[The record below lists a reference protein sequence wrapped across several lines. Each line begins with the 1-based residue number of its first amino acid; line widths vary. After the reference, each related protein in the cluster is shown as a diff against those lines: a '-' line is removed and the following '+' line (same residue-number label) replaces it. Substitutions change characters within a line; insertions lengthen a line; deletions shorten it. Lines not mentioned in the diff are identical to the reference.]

1 MKLILHVGTH
11 KTGTSSIQAFLEA
24 NREGLRAAGYHYPR
38 CCSVFGGNHSP
49 LCDAMVPDPDDD
61 RWRGMPGWEAF
72 AAECREAGAPTV
84 IVSGE
89 IFGARLLDRGRA
101 RAVRELFGTLFEE
114 VTVVVYLRRQ
124 DDYARSLYI
133 EALKHGFHRRSILG
147 RDFAETALN
156 IAGARADYLR
166 LIRVLDEVFGRERLR
181 VRVFERGQLHPAGL
195 IADFLETCGIP
206 AAGLDRPIPAD
217 VNVSPGRKVI
227 AAMGLARAVYERVH
241 GTEAGRKHRES
252 IMGGTHG
259 ILTEAWPGDAKFVGF
274 PPGMARALVERF
286 RDANAV
292 VAREYLGRPDGVLFR
307 DERYVE
313 LAPGESDEARLTKG
327 DVRFVLDAIDLAEEL
342 SGRPGPAGERMLTVA
357 PQVFLDTGRGFA
369 EEGSVLS
376 RRYLPAGGT
385 LALAVPCTGALAA
398 VRLDPAFEP
407 CVLAVREARA
417 VRADGGSAALRQRET
432 NALPG
437 DDGLLYFD
445 TADPWIVYEAPGPC
459 TRLEFSLAYEDAGA
473 SAAAR
478 CIPLLKRAR
487 RR

>member
-1 MKLILHVGTH
+1 MRLILHVGTH

-49 LCDAMVPDPDDD
+49 LCDAMIPDPDDD
-61 RWRGMPGWEAF
+61 RWRGLPGWEDF
-72 AAECREAGAPTV
+72 VAECRAAGAPAV
-84 IVSGE
+84 LVSGE
-89 IFGARLLDRGRA
+89 IFGVRLRDRERA
-101 RAVRELFGTLFEE
+101 RTVREMFATLFEE
-114 VTVVVYLRRQ
+114 VTVVIYLRRQ
-124 DDYARSLYI
+124 DDYVRSMYI
-133 EALKHGFHRRSILG
+133 EALKHGFHRRALIG
-147 RDFAETALN
+147 RNFEETALN
-156 IAGARADYLR
+156 IAGAHADYLP
-166 LIRVLDEVFGRERLR
+166 LIRVLEEFFGRERLR
-181 VRVFERGQLHPAGL
+181 IRVFEKGQLHPAGL

-227 AAMGLARAVYERVH
+227 TAMDLAREVYDRVH
-241 GTEAGRKHRES
+241 GAAAGRKHRES

-259 ILTEAWPGDAKFVGF
+259 ILTEAWPGDTKFVGF
-274 PPGMARALVERF
+274 PPGRARELVERF

-292 VAREYLGRPDGVLFR
+292 IAREYLGRPDGVLFR
-307 DERYVE
+307 DERYAE
-313 LAPGESDEARLTKG
+313 LAPGESDEVRLAKA
-327 DVRFVLDAIDLAEEL
+327 DVRFILDAIDLAEEL
-342 SGRPGPAGERMLTVA
+342 SGRPGPAGVRMLTVA
-357 PQVFLDTGRGFA
+357 PQVFFDAGRGFA

-376 RRYLPAGGT
+376 RHYVPVGGT
-385 LALAVPCTGALAA
+385 LALAVPCADGLSA

-432 NALPG
+432 NALRA

-459 TRLEFSLAYEDAGA
+459 ARLEFSLAYEDAGPG
-473 SAAAR
+473 AAAR
-478 CIPLLKRAR
+478 CIPLLKRAGR
-487 RR
+487 R